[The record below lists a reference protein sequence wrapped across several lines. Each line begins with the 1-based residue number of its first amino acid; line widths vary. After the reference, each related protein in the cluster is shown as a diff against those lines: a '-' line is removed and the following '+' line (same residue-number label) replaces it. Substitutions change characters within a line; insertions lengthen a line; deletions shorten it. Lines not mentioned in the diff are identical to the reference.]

1 MVLSSPKSMMT
12 ILVANKASLFL
23 IYKQLIKLIFL
34 FKGLRYKINNNID
47 KCEISELSTVNDAE
61 LSPAEFFKFDLDP
74 PFQYVGQR
82 RVRGINCDVWIAPRD
97 RPDGNK
103 TTYEW

>member
-1 MVLSSPKSMMT
+1 M
-12 ILVANKASLFL
+12 
-23 IYKQLIKLIFL
+23 IKLVFL